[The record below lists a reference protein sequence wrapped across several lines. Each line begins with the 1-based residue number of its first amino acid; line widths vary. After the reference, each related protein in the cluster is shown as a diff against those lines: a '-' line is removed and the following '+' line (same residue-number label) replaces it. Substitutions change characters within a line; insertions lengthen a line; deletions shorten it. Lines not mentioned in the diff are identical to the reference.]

1 MDKFDEKIKA
11 DLGKNEDLHLSDEQM
26 GHLLREVAKNKKKPK
41 RKFFVV
47 FASTLSLTCIAV
59 ISILSVFLFIGKGEV
74 RYSNSDDCDIVSI
87 TQKEIKNYVTADLLP
102 VEELEKMEFSS
113 ASMYQDKDTK
123 KFMAIEIIFN
133 EKISI
138 LPLKTKIQIIIELKE
153 GFIYAK
159 DNDYIVGSEEKIVNG
174 IKVLSNRKVKDGKFP
189 ENYRKFT
196 YSKHNYYFYSS
207 GINEEL
213 IDILIDDMTK

>member
-87 TQKEIKNYVTADLLP
+87 TQQEIKNYVTDDLLP

-123 KFMAIEIIFN
+123 KFMALRLQYLEKESVFPIKTKIEIIVALN
-133 EKISI
+133 
-138 LPLKTKIQIIIELKE
+138 E
-153 GFIYAK
+153 GFIYSK
-159 DNDYIVGSEEKIVNG
+159 DKDYILNSEERIVNG
-174 IKVLSNRKVKDGKFP
+174 IKVTSVNIKKEGKLP
-189 ENYRKFT
+189 DNYRKFT
-196 YSKHNYYFYSS
+196 YSKHNYYFYSN